1 MTFDWAYAKAILPSL
16 LEAMVITLQ
25 ATFAGFG
32 LAVVVG
38 LGLALARRSAQ
49 RVISRP
55 AGWFVEFVRSTP
67 LLVQL
72 YFLFFALPSAGIS
85 LSPFA
90 AGVLGL
96 GLHYATYISEV
107 YRAGIEAVPPGQ
119 WEAATALNFNR
130 FQTWTRVILPQAIP
144 PIIPMLGNYLIVMF
158 KETPQLSAIT
168 VVEMLQRAKIL
179 GARSFQYL
187 EPFTLVGLLFLLL
200 SYPSSLLVRRLEA
213 RLARRG

>member
-119 WEAATALNFNR
+119 WEAATALYFNR

-144 PIIPMLGNYLIVMF
+144 PI
-158 KETPQLSAIT
+158 
-168 VVEMLQRAKIL
+168 
-179 GARSFQYL
+179 
-187 EPFTLVGLLFLLL
+187 
-200 SYPSSLLVRRLEA
+200 
-213 RLARRG
+213 